1 MTASNFFEIS
11 PGREVMVGQ
20 RRYRITHS
28 LDLHSVLAEDVETSQ
43 STRLRVETMSRVIE
57 AEAPDGSP
65 NYSVH
70 HYSEKDWAVAQRRFE
85 AIKPLINNPYRT
97 KRDVAAAG
105 LRIGVKTSTLY
116 KWIAIY
122 LDHQH
127 VASLVPRKPGP
138 NKGGRY
144 LSAEQELV
152 IASAIEDEYLTKQR
166 RSPAAVVLEVL
177 KRCRVAKIDPPHENT
192 IRNRIADLRPASAL
206 RRRGQKDKARDSF
219 EPIMGAFPGADFP
232 MAVVQIDHTPL
243 DVIVVDEVHRKPIG
257 RPYLTLA
264 IDVFSRAV
272 VGLYVTLDAPSATS
286 VAMCISHGMNTK
298 SDYLRELGVE
308 GDWPVWGQIGTLHAD
323 NAREFKCK
331 AVNRGCQANHIDM
344 QWRPVKK
351 PHYGGHIERYMG
363 TVATEMRNI
372 PGATFSNT
380 QQRKGYDS
388 EKESALTLREVE
400 QYLVRFIVNIYH
412 QRAHSQLNDSSP
424 MRVWEEAILG
434 GAKPGIGRML
444 PSNPD
449 RIRMDFLPYFSS
461 TVQRYGVRI
470 DHVYYYD
477 PILDSYIGAKDP
489 DNPERARKFLFAR
502 DPRNISAIYFLDPVV
517 GNYIPVPYRNVGL
530 PPVSAGE
537 LREATRRVR
546 AEGKAAV
553 DEDLIFQSIEANRQ
567 LIDESVAKTK
577 AARRQSEKRPKT
589 KPETKAP
596 VQSTKAAV
604 PSRPAPDRNIFSQP
618 AEVFEIGEID

>member
-11 PGREVMVGQ
+11 PGMEVMVGQ
-20 RRYRITHS
+20 RHYRITHS
-28 LDLHSVLAEDVETSQ
+28 LDLNSVLAEDIETGQ

-85 AIKPLINNPYRT
+85 AIKPLINNPHRT

-122 LDHQH
+122 LNHQH

-144 LSAEQELV
+144 LSADQELV
-152 IASAIEDEYLTKQR
+152 ISSAIEDVYLTKQR
-166 RSPAAVVLEVL
+166 RTPAAVVLEVL
-177 KRCRVAKIDPPHENT
+177 KRCRTAKIDPPHENT

-206 RRRGQKDKARDSF
+206 RRRGQKDKARDGF

-243 DVIVVDEVHRKPIG
+243 DVIVVDEMHRKPIG

-308 GDWPVWGQIGTLHAD
+308 GDWPIWGQIGTLHAD

-331 AVNRGCQANHIDM
+331 AANRGCQANHIDM

-412 QRAHSQLNDSSP
+412 QRPHSQLNGSSP

-434 GAKPGIGRML
+434 GTKPGIGRML

-489 DNPERARKFLFAR
+489 DNPDRARKFVFAR
-502 DPRNISAIYFLDPVV
+502 DPRNVSAIYFLDPVV
-517 GNYIPVPYRNVGL
+517 GNYIPIPYRNVGL

-537 LREATRRVR
+537 LREATKRVR

-553 DEDLIFQSIEANRQ
+553 DEDLIFRSIEANRQ
-567 LIDESVAKTK
+567 LIDESVARTK

-589 KPETKAP
+589 RPETKAP
-596 VQSTKAAV
+596 EQSPEAPA
-604 PSRPAPDRNIFSQP
+604 PSRTAPDRGIFSQP